1 MLPALFSPGDRD
13 QTQRM
18 TPSLGPALMNYP
30 LASASR
36 SLDVPAASRAGA
48 SSSRD
53 WASAPDANGAPSSGP
68 DWAGFGIR
76 QIVPRGKE
84 HPRRAR
90 SLDTKGC
97 LSGEAT
103 N

>member
-30 LASASR
+30 LACASR
-36 SLDVPAASRAGA
+36 FLAFVLAASRAGA

-53 WASAPDANGAPSSGP
+53 WASAPDANGAPTSGP
-68 DWAGFGIR
+68 DRAGFGISPAGAVEANR
-76 QIVPRGKE
+76 SPR
-84 HPRRAR
+84 
-90 SLDTKGC
+90 KGTPA
-97 LSGEAT
+97 SGAELRC
-103 N
+103 